1 MPMEAPD
8 APAESPWV
16 VRDLPGWHYAVTVV
30 DLDAKPA
37 SKIPYYFQQDR
48 EIATLFAQH
57 LLRLEQENRAEL
69 VRDEHAHSDAINK
82 PGS

>member
-8 APAESPWV
+8 ASAEGVWV

-48 EIATLFAQH
+48 EIATQFAQH
-57 LLRLEQENRAEL
+57 LLRSEQNSR
-69 VRDEHAHSDAINK
+69 SCC
-82 PGS
+82 